1 MQALAL
7 QVCNEVSYNELAQL
21 ISADPVTVEKY
32 ISMLEQA
39 FIVFRLYSLSRN
51 HRNEL
56 KKSRKVYFYD
66 NGIRNALIANYN
78 PIALRQDTG
87 ALWENFM
94 VSERLKFIQYN
105 GIYCNRFFWRT
116 TQQQEIDYVEEREGK
131 LFAYEFKWNKN
142 AKAKFP
148 GSFTSSYPHSE
159 VKLITPENYGEF
171 VL

>member
-94 VSERLKFIQYN
+94 VSETYN
-105 GIYCNRFFWRT
+105 
-116 TQQQEIDYVEEREGK
+116 
-131 LFAYEFKWNKN
+131 
-142 AKAKFP
+142 P
-148 GSFTSSYPHSE
+148 
-159 VKLITPENYGEF
+159 
-171 VL
+171 